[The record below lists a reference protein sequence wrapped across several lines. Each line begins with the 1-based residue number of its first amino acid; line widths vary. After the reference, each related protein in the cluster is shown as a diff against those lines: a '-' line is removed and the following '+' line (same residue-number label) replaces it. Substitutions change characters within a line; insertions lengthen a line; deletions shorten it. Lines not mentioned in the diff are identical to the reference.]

1 MDENKPDEVVMTF
14 GGGGGDGPL
23 KRAKKIRRQIITIIF
38 GIIFVIA
45 AMSSFYTVNE
55 QERAVV
61 LTFGRPTAIV
71 GSGLNFRIPFVQQVR
86 KVNTTIQGFAVGYN
100 EFDGRMTNDAV
111 MITSDFNFVNID
123 FFVEWQVSDPVKAL
137 YASHRPVEILSFLVQ
152 SGARSVVS
160 NTDIDS
166 VLTTGK
172 GEIQAS
178 IREHVTNALNELNI
192 GIRLVNVVIQ
202 DSEPPTQEVM
212 TAFKSVENARQ
223 EKDTAVNNANRY
235 RNEQIPN
242 ARAISD
248 QILQGAEA
256 TKQARINEANGQV
269 ARFNE
274 MFSEYIKN
282 PEITRTRLFFEAME
296 RIMPGVEVIIEG
308 EGTVEKIYPV
318 RSFTGDDNGGGF

>member
-1 MDENKPDEVVMTF
+1 
-14 GGGGGDGPL
+14 
-23 KRAKKIRRQIITIIF
+23 
-38 GIIFVIA
+38 
-45 AMSSFYTVNE
+45 
-55 QERAVV
+55 
-61 LTFGRPTAIV
+61 
-71 GSGLNFRIPFVQQVR
+71 
-86 KVNTTIQGFAVGYN
+86 
-100 EFDGRMTNDAV
+100 

-123 FFVEWQVSDPVKAL
+123 FFVEWQVSHPVKAL

-178 IREHVTNALNELNI
+178 IREHVTTALDELDI

-202 DSEPPTQEVM
+202 DSEPPTAEVM
-212 TAFKSVENARQ
+212 AAFKSVENARQ
-223 EKDTAVNNANRY
+223 EKDTLVNNANRY

-242 ARAISD
+242 ARATSD

-256 TKQARINEANGQV
+256 NKRARINEANGQV

-282 PEITRTRLFFEAME
+282 PEITRMRLFFEAME
-296 RIMPGVEVIIEG
+296 RIIPGVEVIIEG

-318 RSFTGDDNGGGF
+318 RPFTGEDNGGGF